1 MRMGFKQA
9 IIVRGDLGMG
19 KGKIAAQ
26 ASHASV
32 SAYRKTLAKDPEAAE
47 SWDAEGQK
55 KIVLKAAGEPELLA
69 LFDRMK
75 REIPCALIRDA
86 GHTQVEPGSITC
98 FAAGPARDEEI
109 DRHTKG
115 MKLL

>member
-26 ASHASV
+26 ASHASL

-47 SWDAEGQK
+47 S
-55 KIVLKAAGEPELLA
+55 
-69 LFDRMK
+69 
-75 REIPCALIRDA
+75 
-86 GHTQVEPGSITC
+86 
-98 FAAGPARDEEI
+98 
-109 DRHTKG
+109 
-115 MKLL
+115 